1 MGAREAESYVT
12 AADVAAFDR
21 DGAICLRGVLTPA
34 EQGLLAAGIDQNL
47 SRPSPRAK
55 VASEPGDPGFF
66 IEDFC
71 CWSENEH
78 YRRVIFESALAAIAG
93 RLTGSDTIRLYH
105 DHMLTKEP
113 GTRQKTPWH

>member
-1 MGAREAESYVT
+1 MQAREIQGPVT
-12 AADVAAFDR
+12 AADVAAFER

-47 SRPSPRAK
+47 FHPSPRAK
-55 VASEPGDPGFF
+55 VASDPGDPGFF

-71 CWSENEH
+71 CWSENEY
-78 YRRVIFESALAAIAG
+78 YRRIIFESALAAAAG
-93 RLTGSDTIRLYH
+93 RLTGSETIRLYH

-113 GTRQKTPWH
+113 GTRQRT